1 MKLVTGFQINFL
13 CNDLDQVN
21 HLKDLRGGIQ
31 KKLGISPALLILP
44 LSAFH
49 DCVGDRCDGCV
60 NLDQEDNR
68 GLEKIIET
76 YEGML
81 EDPKVKPFF
90 TRADLWALGG
100 VQATMWGAIIA
111 NTFGW

>member
-1 MKLVTGFQINFL
+1 M
-13 CNDLDQVN
+13 
-21 HLKDLRGGIQ
+21 
-31 KKLGISPALLILP
+31 
-44 LSAFH
+44 
-49 DCVGDRCDGCV
+49 

-90 TRADLWALGG
+90 TRADLWALAGITAIEFSVNEKNLACTKKG
-100 VQATMWGAIIA
+100 REFTQKKSIGNGAM
-111 NTFGW
+111 G

>member
-1 MKLVTGFQINFL
+1 M
-13 CNDLDQVN
+13 
-21 HLKDLRGGIQ
+21 
-31 KKLGISPALLILP
+31 
-44 LSAFH
+44 
-49 DCVGDRCDGCV
+49 

>member
-1 MKLVTGFQINFL
+1 M
-13 CNDLDQVN
+13 
-21 HLKDLRGGIQ
+21 
-31 KKLGISPALLILP
+31 
-44 LSAFH
+44 
-49 DCVGDRCDGCV
+49 

-76 YEGML
+76 YEEML